1 MTIKLQSKII
11 KKETSTPEETK
22 KIATLTIAGTE
33 YDVDKIVL
41 FGSRAR
47 GDWRER
53 SDIDIAVY
61 GGNADSFALDTD
73 EDVPTLLKF
82 DIVNMNGEVQVE
94 LIDSINNEGVV
105 IYEKI

>member
-1 MTIKLQSKII
+1 MNNEPVKNKYGFDEKVLTSII
-11 KKETSTPEETK
+11 DIGKK
-22 KIATLTIAGTE
+22 

>member
-1 MTIKLQSKII
+1 MNNEPVKTKYGFDEKVLTSII
-11 KKETSTPEETK
+11 DIGKK
-22 KIATLTIAGTE
+22 

>member
-1 MTIKLQSKII
+1 MNNEPVKTKYGFDEKVLTSII
-11 KKETSTPEETK
+11 DIGKK
-22 KIATLTIAGTE
+22 

-61 GGNADSFALDTD
+61 GGNADAFALDID

-82 DIVNMNGEVQVE
+82 DIVDMNREVQAE
-94 LIDSINNEGVV
+94 LIDSINNEGVA
-105 IYEKI
+105 IYEKV